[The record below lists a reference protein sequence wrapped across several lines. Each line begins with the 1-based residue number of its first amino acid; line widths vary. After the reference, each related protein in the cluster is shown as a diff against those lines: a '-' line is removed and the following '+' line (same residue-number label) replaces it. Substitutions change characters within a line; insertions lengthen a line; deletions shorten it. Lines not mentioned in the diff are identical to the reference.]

1 MTMYKNKQTNKQTKQ
16 TKNIVHRD
24 SGSVENE
31 MHVWPSNSFKY
42 IATLS
47 MLPSRVSG

>member
-1 MTMYKNKQTNKQTKQ
+1 MTMYKNKQTNKQ

-47 MLPSRVSG
+47 MLPSRVGG

>member
-1 MTMYKNKQTNKQTKQ
+1 MTMYKNKQTNKTKK
-16 TKNIVHRD
+16 KNIVHRD